1 MKPDLRFSQR
11 RWVIARF
18 RQLNPLPVAKSAL
31 LLYTDTHR
39 SADMRYFAGF
49 EVHDP
54 FIALEVGSRK
64 IGVLNALEYGRALK
78 ESDFDAVL
86 RLELFVERLRAG
98 NPKAKVGPAEVIPL
112 LARDFKIKQLHVPED
127 FPAGMLD
134 RLRAA
139 GLSVEV
145 IEGAVFPQRMI
156 KSADEAA
163 AIRSGN
169 RCASAGFEAAERLLR
184 KSRPRGR
191 NLLLEGKPLTS
202 ERVRFAIEVACL
214 EVGGVAANTIVAG
227 GDQAC
232 DPHCRGSGPL
242 RPGELVIVDIFPRIT
257 ATGFHGDMT
266 RTYLRGRASDAQSKL
281 VDAVRAAQKAAID
294 AIRARVN
301 GRIVHQQCLDVFA
314 ARGYETRRT
323 PKGSVGFFHGT
334 GHGLGLDIHEA
345 PRVSAVDCPL
355 PLGSVVTVE
364 PGLYYPGLGGC
375 RIEDVVQVTSR
386 RPTLLS
392 RHSYEWEL
400 R

>member
-1 MKPDLRFSQR
+1 M
-11 RWVIARF
+11 
-18 RQLNPLPVAKSAL
+18 AKTAL

-39 SADMRYFAGF
+39 SADLRYFAGF

-54 FIALEVGSRK
+54 FIALEVGGRK

-86 RLELFVERLRAG
+86 RLELFTERLRAKD
-98 NPKAKVGPAEVIPL
+98 PKAKAGPAEVIPL
-112 LARDFKIKQLHVPED
+112 LAQDFKIKRLLVPED
-127 FPAGMLD
+127 FPAGLLD
-134 RLRAA
+134 RLRAT
-139 GLSVEV
+139 GLTVSV
-145 IEGAVFPQRMI
+145 IEGAPFPQRVV
-156 KSADEAA
+156 KSPAEAA
-163 AIRSGN
+163 AVRAGN
-169 RCASAGFEAAERLLR
+169 RCASAGFSAAERLLR

-191 NLLLEGKPLTS
+191 QLILEGKPLTS

-214 EVGGVAANTIVAG
+214 EAGGIAADTIVAG

-242 RPGELVIVDIFPRIT
+242 RPGELVIIDIFPRIS

-266 RTYLRGRASDAQSKL
+266 RTYLRGRASDAQRSL
-281 VDAVRAAQKAAID
+281 VDAVRAAQKAALG
-294 AIRARVN
+294 AIRAGVN
-301 GRIVHQQCLDVFA
+301 GRAVHQQCLDVFA
-314 ARGYETRRT
+314 QRGYETRRT
-323 PKGSVGFFHGT
+323 AKGSVGFFHGT

-345 PRVSAVDCPL
+345 PRLGAVDCPL

-375 RIEDVVQVTSR
+375 RVEDVVQVTAR
-386 RPTLLS
+386 RPLLLS